1 MLFSHRSRESKS
13 VSTAKADF
21 IAQLPAGSH
30 TSLCRDG
37 RNCHTTDIPRLP
49 GKYFFFNLDSQ
60 LRNELATSHSYKCGA
75 SFIFGR
81 SYAPLYRRCRACVAA
96 FLELDRSSCCSCG

>member
-1 MLFSHRSRESKS
+1 MLSSHRSRESKS

-21 IAQLPAGSH
+21 RAQLPAGSH

-37 RNCHTTDIPRLP
+37 RNCHTTDVPRLP
-49 GKYFFFNLDSQ
+49 GKYFFFNLDLQ

-75 SFIFGR
+75 SLIFGR
-81 SYAPLYRRCRACVAA
+81 RYAPFYRLCHAGVAA
-96 FLELDRSSCCSCG
+96 CLELGRSSCCSCG